1 MRERRAGALRRGPR
15 ALTARRSVA
24 IHGAMSAART
34 WHVLVR
40 LALAC
45 PALVLVGAAKSS
57 PAYAATAKPAA
68 SALGVASLRQPTA
81 RAVARPVTKI
91 GRDAKL
97 QSRRATRI
105 SAPRIDIAAPLYLF
119 HCALLI

>member
-1 MRERRAGALRRGPR
+1 
-15 ALTARRSVA
+15 
-24 IHGAMSAART
+24 MSAART

-45 PALVLVGAAKSS
+45 PALVLAGVARTS
-57 PAYAATAKPAA
+57 PAYAATAKPATSADRGA
-68 SALGVASLRQPTA
+68 SQRPSAA
-81 RAVARPVTKI
+81 RAATRTSAKI

-97 QSRRATRI
+97 RARRAACI
-105 SAPRIDIAAPLYLF
+105 SARETDIAAPLYLV